1 MPSWS
6 DILLTSAEVA
16 VAFAGFTGLIG
27 LFISRNRGVVA
38 EGEILRFR
46 TMLDYSL
53 IALLAAL
60 FPFFPAAL
68 QLPDAAIW
76 RISSIAMLFG
86 LVGYWLIVGRSLYR
100 RSAANRDDEWRLI
113 GVFVGGDVVLAAL
126 LIENAAGFLHAPSF
140 FAYLVA
146 VFWQL
151 IGAIIGFG
159 SVVTLA
165 WGAPRE

>member
-6 DILLTSAEVA
+6 ETLLTIAEIA

-38 EGEILRFR
+38 EGEVLRFR

-53 IALLAAL
+53 ITLLAAL
-60 FPFFPAAL
+60 FPLLPAAL
-68 QLPDAAIW
+68 QLSDAAIW
-76 RISSIAMLFG
+76 RISSIAMLLG
-86 LVGYWLIVGRSLYR
+86 LAGYWLIIGGSLYR
-100 RSAANRDDEWRLI
+100 RSVGNRDEASRFI
-113 GVFVGGDVVLAAL
+113 GVFVGGDVILAVLL
-126 LIENAAGFLHAPSF
+126 VENAAGLLHTPSF
-140 FAYLVA
+140 FAYMVA
-146 VFWQL
+146 VLWQL

-165 WGAPRE
+165 WEPPPE